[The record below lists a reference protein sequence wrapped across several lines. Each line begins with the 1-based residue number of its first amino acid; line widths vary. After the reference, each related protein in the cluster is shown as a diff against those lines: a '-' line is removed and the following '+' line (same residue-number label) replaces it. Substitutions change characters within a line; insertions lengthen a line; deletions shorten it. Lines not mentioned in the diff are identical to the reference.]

1 MKQIT
6 IDALGGAVLNLT
18 PIKGN
23 LIIGNIT
30 YQFKKFHINYWM
42 SKPDEL
48 EISDNLQIIEKWRV
62 DKRCS
67 KIPIANYLLSSGIMT
82 YTNNAE
88 YDEAKKNA
96 ITLLDCSECKKH
108 FSEITKDN

>member
-1 MKQIT
+1 MNQIT

-18 PIKGN
+18 TIKGN

-48 EISDNLQIIEKWRV
+48 EITDAVRTLRRATPSTAQFVVI
-62 DKRCS
+62 
-67 KIPIANYLLSSGIMT
+67 SGR
-82 YTNNAE
+82 
-88 YDEAKKNA
+88 
-96 ITLLDCSECKKH
+96 
-108 FSEITKDN
+108 

>member
-1 MKQIT
+1 MFNKKYCWEHK
-6 IDALGGAVLNLT
+6 DFNPHDRYYVALCNCICANSKGEPVNL
-18 PIKGN
+18 K
-23 LIIGNIT
+23 IG
-30 YQFKKFHINYWM
+30 
-42 SKPDEL
+42 DVVRC
-48 EISDNLQIIEKWRV
+48 RV

-67 KIPIANYLLSSGIMT
+67 KIPTANYLLSSGIMT